1 MAAKESGYKWSKF
14 YWDDWANDGALQSC
28 NLTAQGL
35 WMHLLRVM
43 FNNERQGYLQINNKA
58 MSALQLSKLTGL
70 DSRTIKKQ
78 LSILIENNVCSVD
91 ENGIVFS
98 RRMVREC
105 QSKNRKSNVSATS
118 TQHKRSDDATSMQQ
132 PCSEGVTCTQEEIPE
147 NSQKQDSLNKNRT
160 DKNREEKNKSSN
172 TPQPPK
178 EIEVIKTDQEV
189 VVDCVNELVQI
200 TGLQDRQC
208 KMFVEGWLKDLNGEV
223 HTLAH
228 CIDRG
233 MSGRNP
239 INLTRWYV
247 KNHSKITTSNVTVL
261 QPKTNKERMTE
272 EMGLC
277 KNIAEFEAQYPTEDI
292 PNDYND
298 NRFARRY

>member
-98 RRMVREC
+98 RRMVRES

-118 TQHKRSDDATSMQQ
+118 TQHKRSDVATSMQQ
-132 PCSEGVTCTQEEIPE
+132 PCSEGVTCMHEENAE
-147 NSQKQDSLNKNRT
+147 NSQKQDALNKNKI
-160 DKNREEKNKSSN
+160 DKNRIDISNKLDIPPKYKN
-172 TPQPPK
+172 TPQAKSKRGSRLPDDWLPD
-178 EIEVIKTDQEV
+178 EEDREYARNLGLDVIRTIEDFCGHWHAKAGKDAIKLD
-189 VVDCVNELVQI
+189 
-200 TGLQDRQC
+200 
-208 KMFVEGWLKDLNGEV
+208 W
-223 HTLAH
+223 
-228 CIDRG
+228 
-233 MSGRNP
+233 S
-239 INLTRWYV
+239 LTW
-247 KNHSKITTSNVTVL
+247 KNWCRK
-261 QPKTNKERMTE
+261 
-272 EMGLC
+272 
-277 KNIAEFEAQYPTEDI
+277 
-292 PNDYND
+292 
-298 NRFARRY
+298 ARD